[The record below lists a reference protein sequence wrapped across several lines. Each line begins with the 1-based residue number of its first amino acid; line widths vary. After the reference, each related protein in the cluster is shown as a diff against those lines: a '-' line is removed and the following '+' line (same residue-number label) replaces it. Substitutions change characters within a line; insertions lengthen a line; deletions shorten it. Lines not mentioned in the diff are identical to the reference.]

1 MESADTLSRV
11 KLNVTRPRMPVI
23 GRILASIPRVIVPMF
38 TVFFLVFALLYVGA
52 AMVEFVRPI
61 LDSGDLVSGLVKGL
75 HMGVVALPVYELA
88 QIIYQE
94 YDTTDRPDDTVARIH
109 RSVTRFASI
118 VFVALV
124 LESLIMV
131 IKYSQQDLAGF
142 LLYPVAIIVAASL
155 LLLALGVF
163 IRITGVMRSHDEAAP
178 EPAAEATGRR
188 HGMLG

>member
-1 MESADTLSRV
+1 MDSNALPRTKLSAAPRRV
-11 KLNVTRPRMPVI
+11 PVVEHL
-23 GRILASIPRVIVPMF
+23 LASIPRIIVPMF
-38 TVFFLVFALLYVGA
+38 TFFFLAFALFYVGT

-61 LDSGDLVSGLVKGL
+61 LDSGDIVNGLVRGL

-94 YDTTDRPDDTVARIH
+94 YDSSDRPDDAVARIH

-142 LLYPVAIIVAASL
+142 LIYPVAIIVAASL

-163 IRITGVMRSHDEAAP
+163 IRITGVTRTH
-178 EPAAEATGRR
+178 EATESPRAAQVSA
-188 HGMLG
+188 